1 MGKTEVILLIIVALF
16 VGTFFII
23 YLENSKKIK
32 AEKET
37 KEEKPEEKKPDPPK
51 PVEKPKKEEKSE
63 KQQQK
68 ELEKKQEAA
77 EKELRSVMESISIQS
92 ENYIKSL
99 EAENQ
104 QGAKKSK
111 FEMKEV
117 SEYEVGRDE
126 AAEEA
131 AIILGVKKQHV
142 HVFDDCE
149 ECNHNTHENSSSIL
163 SSMDEEDEVLEVKK
177 SAYDQVSLDSFEEDE
192 SVAEEFSHLSKR
204 MKVMMMTDVFKKKF
218 DDENQE

>member
-1 MGKTEVILLIIVALF
+1 MGKTEVILLIFVALF

-32 AEKET
+32 AEKEA
-37 KEEKPEEKKPDPPK
+37 KEAKPEEKKPEPAK
-51 PVEKPKKEEKSE
+51 VEEKPKKEEKSD

-68 ELEKKQEAA
+68 ELEKQQEAA

-99 EAENQ
+99 ETSADNN
-104 QGAKKSK
+104 AKKAK
-111 FEMKEV
+111 FEIKEV

-149 ECNHNTHENSSSIL
+149 DCAHNTHENSSSIL
-163 SSMDEEDEVLEVKK
+163 SAMDNEDEAIEVKK
-177 SAYDQVSLDSFEEDE
+177 SAYDQVSLDNFEEDD

-218 DDENQE
+218 EDENQE

>member
-37 KEEKPEEKKPDPPK
+37 KEAKPEEKKPDPPK

-104 QGAKKSK
+104 QDAKKSK

-149 ECNHNTHENSSSIL
+149 ECKHNTHENSSSIL
-163 SSMDEEDEVLEVKK
+163 SSMDEEDEALEVKK